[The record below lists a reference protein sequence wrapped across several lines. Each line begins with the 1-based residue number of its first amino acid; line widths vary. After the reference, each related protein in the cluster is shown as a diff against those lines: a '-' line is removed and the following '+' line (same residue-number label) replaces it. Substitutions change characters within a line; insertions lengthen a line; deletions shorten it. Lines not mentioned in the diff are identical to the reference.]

1 MRAFVVDAVRS
12 PMARAIKGAFARLR
26 PDDLAAMIMEA
37 LLARQPVA
45 LRERIDD
52 VMAATAFPEAEQ
64 GMNLGRVLAQR
75 AGLSD
80 RVAGMTI
87 NRFCASGLEA
97 VALAHA
103 KIEAGMADAVL
114 AVGVE
119 SMSKIPMGGHVFTPN
134 PQLAAQR
141 PGFYLGMG
149 LTAENL
155 ARKHKIS
162 RQAQDEFALRSHL
175 RAVAAQHAG
184 HWTQE
189 RIAIS
194 VDGNGSKLEQD
205 ELTRADTSLAALAAL
220 KPAFREGG
228 SVTAGNSSPLTDG
241 AACVLLAS
249 ERLVQELSLR
259 PLGRLVSYAV
269 AGVDP
274 EFMGIGPVEAL
285 PLALSRA
292 GWKLDSLDSIELN
305 EAFAAQALAV
315 MGELGMDP
323 ERTNP
328 LGGAIALGHPLGC
341 SGARLTGTLLHQMR
355 RQKQRR
361 GAVTLCV
368 GGGMGAAATFEA
380 A

>member
-1 MRAFVVDAVRS
+1 MRAFIVDALRS
-12 PMARAIKGAFARLR
+12 PMARAGKGAFARLR
-26 PDDLAAMIMEA
+26 PDDLAAALIEA
-37 LLARQPVA
+37 LLARQPAA

-52 VMAATAFPEAEQ
+52 VLAATAFPEAEQ

-75 AGLSD
+75 AQLAD
-80 RVAGMTI
+80 RVAGMTL

-97 VALAHA
+97 VAMAHA
-103 KIEAGMADAVL
+103 KIESGMADAVL

-134 PQLAAQR
+134 PQIAATR

-155 ARKHKIS
+155 ARKYKIS
-162 RQAQDEFALRSHL
+162 RTAQDEFALQSHR
-175 RAVAAQHAG
+175 RAVAAQSAG
-184 HWTQE
+184 HWAPE

-194 VDGNGSKLEQD
+194 VDGNGTRLDSD
-205 ELTRADTSLAALAAL
+205 EPTRAETSLEALAAL

-249 ERLVQELSLR
+249 ERLVQELSLS

-269 AGVDP
+269 TGVDP
-274 EFMGIGPVEAL
+274 EFMGIGPVEAV
-285 PLALSRA
+285 PLALARA
-292 GWKLDSLDSIELN
+292 GWRADAVETIELN

-315 MGELGMDP
+315 MAQLKLDP

-341 SGARLTGTLLHQMR
+341 SGARLTGTLLHHMR

-361 GAVTLCV
+361 GLVTLCV